1 MTDTPPANK
10 PINEAASPP
19 QKPNNL
25 WLDFGP
31 LLIFFAAFQF
41 FKRQNPDD
49 AMLKAAG
56 VFALAATL
64 ALIISWVKHKS
75 VSGMLIFATLII
87 VLTAGLAIAFDNKAI
102 FFIKPTIINALFG
115 IAVIGGVLIKKN
127 VIKMMM
133 GSAFEMQDIH
143 WNKLAIRWGLFFF
156 AMAALNEFIWR
167 NYSEDFWASFK
178 VFGFLPL
185 TLVFTLTQLPFIQK
199 HGKIIGADK

>member
-1 MTDTPPANK
+1 MTDINNTPNDSTAVK
-10 PINEAASPP
+10 
-19 QKPNNL
+19 KPNSFL
-25 WLDFGP
+25 IDFVP
-31 LLIFFAAFQF
+31 LLIFFGAFQF

-56 VFALAATL
+56 VFAIAAVIALAV
-64 ALIISWVKHKS
+64 SWIKHKH
-75 VSGMLIFATLII
+75 VSGMLLLATGI
-87 VLTAGLAIAFDNKAI
+87 VVVTAGMAIAFDNKAI
-102 FFIKPTIINALFG
+102 FFIKPTIINTLFG
-115 IAVIGGVLIKKN
+115 AAVIGGVFIKKN

-133 GSAFEMQDIH
+133 GGAFEMEDKH
-143 WNKLAIRWGLFFF
+143 WNTMAIRWGLFFF

-199 HGKIIGADK
+199 HGKLLGLNE